1 VRKVKINDD
10 DLPNQTKKGDLN
22 IQSTPLSTPS
32 DDEPARLELSLTKKE
47 KKDLMK
53 NAKKMYALKP
63 SALIRMLLKEKGVI

>member
-1 VRKVKINDD
+1 LRKIDIKDD
-10 DLPNQTKKGDLN
+10 DLPNQTQKGDLK
-22 IQSTPLSTPS
+22 IKSTPLSTPT

-47 KKDLMK
+47 KADLIK